1 MMSNETTAEHDAGG
15 EGAWI
20 FLSHSNKDFEQVRE
34 IRNELERRGHKPLMF
49 FLKCLESDDARLPEL
64 LKSEITARS
73 WFILCDSPNAAAS
86 KWVQEEVAMIQGME
100 GKVFKKVDLSKG
112 LQAELH
118 KLVELSKRATVFIS
132 YAQPDRTVARRIQE
146 ALVRHDYRVWDEQD
160 LQPGEA
166 WAEQIGAA
174 IDEASKHGFVLLLL
188 SPSSLSSRWCKAD
201 AQYALNHVKQSKRCN
216 IVPVIVAPFE
226 RAALPLELANIQWFD
241 LTKGRFEERVE
252 ELIRNLKA
260 RDME

>member
-1 MMSNETTAEHDAGG
+1 MPDEPKAENKGSG

-49 FLKCLESDDARLPEL
+49 FLKCLDSDDARLPEL
-64 LKSEITARS
+64 LKAEITARS

-100 GKVFKKVDLSKG
+100 GKVFRKVDLSKG

-118 KLVELSKRATVFIS
+118 KLVELSKRATVFLS
-132 YAQPDRTVARRIQE
+132 YVQRDREVADRVRR
-146 ALVRHDYRVWDEQD
+146 ALLNHDYR
-160 LQPGEA
+160 A
-166 WAEQIGAA
+166 WF
-174 IDEASKHGFVLLLL
+174 DEAIIAGDAWTFAIGTAISNAIKEGFVLLLL
-188 SPSSLSSRWCKAD
+188 SPDSLASEYCRGEIE
-201 AQYALNHVKQSKRCN
+201 YALQLAARSQRSNV
-216 IVPVIVAPFE
+216 IPVVVAPIARE
-226 RAALPLELANIQWFD
+226 ALPPQLANIQWFD
-241 LTKGRFEERVE
+241 LTTGPFEERVE